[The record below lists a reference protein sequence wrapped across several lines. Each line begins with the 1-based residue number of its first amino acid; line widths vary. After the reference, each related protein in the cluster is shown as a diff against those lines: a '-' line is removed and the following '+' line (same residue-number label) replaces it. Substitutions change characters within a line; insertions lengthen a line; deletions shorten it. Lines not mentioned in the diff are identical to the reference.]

1 MTNQSLK
8 QNENVLHAPAQA
20 RITTDEIITMIAG
33 WMKGRN
39 RAMPSDPDMSFA
51 DAGLDSLDSLELAF
65 FLQDQ
70 LGVEI
75 DDTVLYNYPTFSAL
89 ARYVTERL

>member
-1 MTNQSLK
+1 MR
-8 QNENVLHAPAQA
+8 HAPTQA

-39 RAMPSDPDMSFA
+39 RVMPSDPDMSFA